1 MRNREFFNSHVAL
14 RVPVSTLHAMALIIN
29 GETID
34 DEIIEEEF
42 RTIKGHF
49 ERTLQVACCER
60 DPEFRAMAKDNLSSR
75 ALLQQESK
83 RRFPEVSEED
93 FRTRLD
99 QLIAQAGGED
109 EFYIRIGMPFKDET
123 MIRDNVDNGVRLDKT
138 LAQIYAP
145 EPEPTEEEMRKYY
158 DENVKLFLTEEEV
171 KASHISVGLTAAKS
185 RTEVYEQMRGLREQA
200 LNGADFDALGVEH
213 NSNKE
218 LPPDLGWFKQGE
230 FMEEFVS
237 IAFSMREGEIS
248 PVFTTQLGFHICKVT
263 GRKQPVPKPFE
274 EVKDIARQRII
285 DRHRDSK
292 FNAFVDELKKLA
304 KIEDTEP
311 AEDCGCGEG
320 HC

>member
-1 MRNREFFNSHVAL
+1 
-14 RVPVSTLHAMALIIN
+14 MALIIN

-60 DPEFRAMAKDNLSSR
+60 DPEFRTMAKDNLASR

-83 RRFPEVSEED
+83 RRFPEVVDED
-93 FRTRLD
+93 FRSRLD
-99 QLIAQAGGED
+99 QLIEQAGGED
-109 EFYIRIGMPFKDET
+109 EFYIRIGMPFKDEA

-145 EPEPTEEEMRKYY
+145 EPEPTEDELRKHYEE
-158 DENVKLFLTEEEV
+158 NLNAFLTEEEV
-171 KASHISVGLTAAKS
+171 RASHISVGLTAAKS
-185 RTEVYEQMRGLREQA
+185 RNEVYQQMRDLREQA
-200 LNGADFDALGVEH
+200 MSGADFDALGVEH

-230 FMEEFVS
+230 FMEEFVA
-237 IAFSMREGEIS
+237 IAFSMRDSEIS

-263 GRKQPVPKPFE
+263 GRKPPVPKPFD
-274 EVKDIARQRII
+274 EVRDLVRQRII
-285 DRHRDSK
+285 NKHRDDK
-292 FNAFVDELKKLA
+292 FNTFVDELKAVA

-311 AEDCGCGEG
+311 EEDCGCGTE
-320 HC
+320 H